1 LREKLI
7 YAILLAVKTF
17 SRIFYRFEISWT
29 GNSPD
34 DPWADLRL
42 VLILNHTSLYEPLF
56 TGWVPNRFLKN
67 VARNGL
73 VPIADKTFNRP
84 VVGRF
89 FRMVA
94 KNVISISRLRDI
106 SWDRFL
112 DRIQPDSLVIM
123 LPEGRMKRK
132 NGLDANGNPMTI
144 RGGVADLLEATP
156 AGRMLIAY
164 SGGLHHVQVPNQL
177 IPRLFKTLRM
187 RVESLDISH
196 YKNMLWQDCGDKSFK
211 QAVVTD
217 LENRLSINCPP
228 VIGSDLKKCLWN

>member
-7 YAILLAVKTF
+7 YAFLLAIKTF
-17 SRIFYRFEISWT
+17 SRIFYRFDISWI
-29 GNSPD
+29 GKLPD

-42 VLILNHTSLYEPLF
+42 LLILNHTSLYEPLF
-56 TGWVPNRFLKN
+56 AGWVPKQFLKN

-84 VVGRF
+84 MVGRF

-94 KNVISISRLRDI
+94 NNVISISRLRDI

-112 DRIQPDSLVIM
+112 DRIHPDSLVIM

-144 RGGVADLLEATP
+144 RGGVADLLEAIP

-164 SGGLHHVQVPNQL
+164 SGGLHHVQIPNQL
-177 IPRLFKTLRM
+177 IPRLFKTLQM

-196 YKNMLWQDCGDKSFK
+196 YKKMLWHGRGDKSFK

-217 LENRLSINCPP
+217 LENRLSINSPP
-228 VIGSDLKKCLWN
+228 GY